1 MTSSDPARRGLPAEH
16 AAYAERAEH
25 AACGRVVLVGAGPG
39 DPELL
44 TLKAQRHLRQA
55 RLVLYDHLVS
65 AAVLAQVS
73 PRARLIYVGKQ
84 AARHAMPQAEIIGL
98 MLRLARNGHSLV
110 RLKGGDGFVFG
121 RGGEEAQALAEAGI
135 GFEVVPGITAAQAA
149 GACAGI
155 PLTHRDHAAT
165 LVFATGHLRRDAGLG
180 QAGGAGGNGG
190 NGETGESGETGLDW
204 PLLARPRQTVVIYMG
219 LATLPVICRELQRH
233 GLPGRTPAALV
244 EQASLPGQ
252 RCLTGTL
259 ETLADLARREG
270 VQSPALVVIGEVVAL
285 QPVLARA
292 MAQAPGRNGD
302 GECDNVVIQ
311 LPQRHDR
318 QPHPSPS

>member
-1 MTSSDPARRGLPAEH
+1 MTSSDPARRSLPAEQ
-16 AAYAERAEH
+16 AAYAAP

-44 TLKAQRHLRQA
+44 TLKAQRHLRHA

-98 MLRLARNGHSLV
+98 MLRLARDGHSLV

-121 RGGEEAQALAEAGI
+121 RGGEEALALAEAGI

-180 QAGGAGGNGG
+180 QAGESGGN
-190 NGETGESGETGLDW
+190 GESGETGLDW

-259 ETLADLARREG
+259 ETLAELARREG

-292 MAQAPGRNGD
+292 MAQAPGRNGH
-302 GECDNVVIQ
+302 GECDNVIIQ